1 MISEQTKNAL
11 YRSDIHKNGI
21 IMAIVV
27 GTILNCINQGPTM
40 MEGQPLSWTRLILT
54 YMVPYC
60 VSVYSAV
67 KATALSPHAA
77 DNSQ

>member
-27 GTILNCINQGPTM
+27 GTILNCINQGPDIM
-40 MEGQPLSWTRLILT
+40 AGEPLGWIRLILT

-67 KATALSPHAA
+67 RATTHRPI
-77 DNSQ
+77 NSNS